1 MKHSDIVSVEEEDS
15 FVEDENYA
23 TMQSLLSV
31 ENQDPEIIMMGDC
44 KHEKQKAGIHFHS
57 EAEVDTIIQQQ
68 HSAENGCGHD
78 PVKMLLNQPK
88 RSSLKKSC
96 LLQSRKV
103 GSLDFTNKSSPGI
116 CEVSSDDEF
125 QELEPK
131 LISNVFENRRKSCH
145 SWRLKQKEKLKEK
158 RCSTVSTESQVFE
171 IIHLD
176 DNNEEVSRTDKL
188 ITGSLIL
195 ATLFAVSYL
204 FWAQNASNPHAAE

>member
-1 MKHSDIVSVEEEDS
+1 
-15 FVEDENYA
+15 
-23 TMQSLLSV
+23 
-31 ENQDPEIIMMGDC
+31 MGDC

-125 QELEPK
+125 QELEPR

-176 DNNEEVSRTDKL
+176 ENNEEVSRTDKL
-188 ITGSLIL
+188 ITGPSENLL
-195 ATLFAVSYL
+195 L
-204 FWAQNASNPHAAE
+204 

>member
-1 MKHSDIVSVEEEDS
+1 
-15 FVEDENYA
+15 
-23 TMQSLLSV
+23 
-31 ENQDPEIIMMGDC
+31 MGDC

-68 HSAENGCGHD
+68 HSENGCGHD

-125 QELEPK
+125 QELEPR

-176 DNNEEVSRTDKL
+176 ENNEEVSRTDKL
-188 ITGSLIL
+188 ITGPSENLL
-195 ATLFAVSYL
+195 LWCQLKSFVFFRKFNSCNVVCCLLFVLGSKC
-204 FWAQNASNPHAAE
+204 FKSSHSRVEFKW